1 MAVIRVDYCPLLS
14 FVSFAS
20 FSILIPFSSYIFSL
34 AFGDLL
40 VILICVP
47 LAGLVYVSEHWPWE
61 GELGDLLCRGSEFAK
76 DISIGVSIF
85 TLVALASDR
94 YTGIV
99 NPLKKLQ
106 ARSKM
111 VLVIIVVIWSLA
123 ILFALPAVI
132 VSEVITT
139 NDIKYCSPFGTYG
152 RTYSR

>member
-1 MAVIRVDYCPLLS
+1 MITVHYSSLHS
-14 FVSFAS
+14 FVVLSDSAPV
-20 FSILIPFSSYIFSL
+20 FSLCSYIFSL

-47 LAGLVYVSEHWPWE
+47 LTGLVYVSEQWPWE
-61 GELGDLLCRGSEFAK
+61 GELGEILCRGSEFAK

-111 VLVIIVVIWSLA
+111 VLYIIIATWSLA
-123 ILFALPAVI
+123 ILCALPSVI
-132 VSEVITT
+132 ISEVITT
-139 NDIKYCSPFGTYG
+139 NNVKYCSPFGTFG
-152 RTYSR
+152 PTYAK

>member
-1 MAVIRVDYCPLLS
+1 
-14 FVSFAS
+14 
-20 FSILIPFSSYIFSL
+20 
-34 AFGDLL
+34 
-40 VILICVP
+40 VP
-47 LAGLVYVSEHWPWE
+47 LAGLVYVTDHWPWD
-61 GELGDLLCRGSEFAK
+61 GKLGDILCRGSEFAK

-111 VLVIIVVIWSLA
+111 VLVIIIATWSLA

-132 VSEVITT
+132 VSEVISTE
-139 NDIKYCSPFGTYG
+139 NIKYCSPFGSYGKTYKK
-152 RTYSR
+152 

>member
-1 MAVIRVDYCPLLS
+1 VTLS
-14 FVSFAS
+14 AS
-20 FSILIPFSSYIFSL
+20 PSLPASYIFSL

-47 LAGLVYVSEHWPWE
+47 LAGLVYVTDEWPWD
-61 GELGDLLCRGSEFAK
+61 GELGQWLCRLSEFAK

-111 VLVIIVVIWSLA
+111 VLVIIIITWSLA
-123 ILFALPAVI
+123 VLFALPAVL

-139 NDIKYCSPFGTYG
+139 NDIKYCSPFGRYG
-152 RTYSR
+152 RPYKK

>member
-1 MAVIRVDYCPLLS
+1 ML
-14 FVSFAS
+14 
-20 FSILIPFSSYIFSL
+20 PFRYIFSL
-34 AFGDLL
+34 AIGDLL

-47 LAGLVYVSEHWPWE
+47 LTLLVYITDRWPWD
-61 GELGDLLCRGSEFAK
+61 GELGEILCRGSEFAK

-106 ARSKM
+106 ARSKK
-111 VLVIIVVIWSLA
+111 VLVIILFTWALA

-132 VSEVITT
+132 VSQVMESEFGV
-139 NDIKYCSPFGTYG
+139 KYCSPFGKFE
-152 RTYSR
+152 RTLYTK

>member
-1 MAVIRVDYCPLLS
+1 MFP
-14 FVSFAS
+14 
-20 FSILIPFSSYIFSL
+20 PFSYIFSL

-47 LAGLVYVSEHWPWE
+47 LTGLVYITDQWPWE
-61 GELGDLLCRGSEFAK
+61 GELGDILCRGSEFAK

-106 ARSKM
+106 ARSRM
-111 VLVIIVVIWSLA
+111 VLVIIIFTWTLA

-132 VSEVITT
+132 VSEVITSVEG
-139 NDIKYCSPFGTYG
+139 IKYCSPFGHYG
-152 RTYSR
+152 RTYTQ

>member
-1 MAVIRVDYCPLLS
+1 M
-14 FVSFAS
+14 
-20 FSILIPFSSYIFSL
+20 
-34 AFGDLL
+34 
-40 VILICVP
+40 ILICVP
-47 LAGLVYVSEHWPWE
+47 LAGLLYVTDKWPWD
-61 GELGDLLCRGSEFAK
+61 GELGDWLCRGSEFAK

-111 VLVIIVVIWSLA
+111 VLVIIVVTWSLA

-132 VSEVITT
+132 VSEVIVT
-139 NDIKYCSPFGTYG
+139 NEIKYCSPFGKYG
-152 RTYSR
+152 RTYSKYELFAKF

>member
-1 MAVIRVDYCPLLS
+1 ML
-14 FVSFAS
+14 
-20 FSILIPFSSYIFSL
+20 SYIFSL

-47 LAGLVYVSEHWPWE
+47 LAGLVYVLEEWPWD
-61 GELGDLLCRGSEFAK
+61 GELGDILCRGSEFAK

-111 VLVIIVVIWSLA
+111 VLVIIVAIWSLA
-123 ILFALPAVI
+123 IILALPSAI
-132 VSEVITT
+132 VSEVVITH
-139 NDIKYCSPFGTYG
+139 DIKYCSPFGNYG
-152 RTYSR
+152 KVYSK

>member
-1 MAVIRVDYCPLLS
+1 M
-14 FVSFAS
+14 F
-20 FSILIPFSSYIFSL
+20 SYIFSL

-47 LAGLVYVSEHWPWE
+47 LAGLVYVLEQWPWD
-61 GELGDLLCRGSEFAK
+61 GELGDILCRGSEFAK

-106 ARSKM
+106 TRSKM
-111 VLVIIVVIWSLA
+111 VVWIIIAIWSLA
-123 ILFALPAVI
+123 ILLAFPSVI
-132 VSEVITT
+132 VSEVVTT
-139 NDIKYCSPFGTYG
+139 NDIKYCSPFGDYG
-152 RTYSR
+152 KTYSK